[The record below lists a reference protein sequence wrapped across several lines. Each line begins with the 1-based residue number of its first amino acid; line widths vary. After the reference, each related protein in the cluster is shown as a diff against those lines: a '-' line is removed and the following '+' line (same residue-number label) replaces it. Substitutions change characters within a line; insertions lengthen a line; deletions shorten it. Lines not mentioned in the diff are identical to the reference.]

1 MHDTPLHFSKPTGKS
16 LWQQYRIYRDRL
28 ELQSW
33 FLLHTLVIPAR
44 DIVSVEVRPSV
55 FSGQKGFTWGIK
67 LDQCDF
73 CWHVLLTKKTGCFK
87 RLGFAPDDPAKFVE
101 ICQSILPGG

>member
-1 MHDTPLHFSKPTGKS
+1 MHDTPLHLSKPTGKS

-73 CWHVLLTKKTGCFK
+73 CWHILLTKKTGCFK
-87 RLGFAPDDPAKFVE
+87 RLSFAPDDPAKFVE